1 MRVLNLISFYS
12 LLLLPLAFIFSVA
25 LVNII
30 IVIIVFNFLLSSLVY
45 KDYSLIKNNLFYFL
59 VIFWVYISIQ
69 SFFFEN
75 ANSIK
80 SISYIRF
87 LLLPFSIAYLLNQN
101 LKKIIQLKIFY
112 LLTVLFVGGD
122 VLLQFLTGKD
132 LFGYRADHI
141 NGIFEY
147 PFERWKEHT
156 LQRFAGPFG
165 FDKKAGAFIL
175 FFGILGFFLNN
186 NLVHK
191 KIDLHLILFFLIM
204 TGSIII
210 TGDRAPLIILFIT
223 FLMVIIFQQK
233 FRKKAIVV
241 FISSALVFSSILIFS
256 EDTKYRYISNIIEYS
271 QSENSNQNLNQKI
284 AKMARD
290 NPWTAHFLTATEIFK
305 DSPIFGKGVR
315 SFRYECKKY
324 PDVKTSYAYLRCST
338 HPHNLFFEI
347 ISEIGSIGLIMFL
360 LIIFELLRTKK
371 KSYSNNL
378 ILYLF
383 FATIIPIKPTG
394 AIFSTWFG
402 AILWLLIGF
411 YFWEINKCV
420 KKIK

>member
-1 MRVLNLISFYS
+1 M
-12 LLLLPLAFIFSVA
+12 
-25 LVNII
+25 
-30 IVIIVFNFLLSSLVY
+30 
-45 KDYSLIKNNLFYFL
+45 
-59 VIFWVYISIQ
+59 
-69 SFFFEN
+69 
-75 ANSIK
+75 
-80 SISYIRF
+80 
-87 LLLPFSIAYLLNQN
+87 
-101 LKKIIQLKIFY
+101 
-112 LLTVLFVGGD
+112 
-122 VLLQFLTGKD
+122 
-132 LFGYRADHI
+132 
-141 NGIFEY
+141 
-147 PFERWKEHT
+147 
-156 LQRFAGPFG
+156 
-165 FDKKAGAFIL
+165 
-175 FFGILGFFLNN
+175 GFFLNN

-191 KIDLHLILFFLIM
+191 KIDLHLILFFLIL

-290 NPWTAHFLTATEIFK
+290 NPWTAHYLTATEIFK